1 MVALGSPFF
10 FWFTIQDI
18 FVIINTMDGSYI
30 YIISFVDEEDNGI
43 NITPQL
49 YGSIV
54 NVVGLR
60 STISYA
66 GNIEGNKVEIG
77 VESVSSG
84 WTRSSL
90 QTAIEQYP
98 TIQGQYTVKV
108 QDKQELEQQDK
119 EQDKE

>member
-1 MVALGSPFF
+1 MS
-10 FWFTIQDI
+10 DSHI
-18 FVIINTMDGSYI
+18 FK
-30 YIISFVDEEDNGI
+30 ISFYDNEDNEI
-43 NITPQL
+43 KLTPQL
-49 YGSIV
+49 YGSVV

-66 GNIEGNKVEIG
+66 GDPTGNSVEIG
-77 VESVSSG
+77 VELVSSG

-108 QDKQELEQQDK
+108 QDKE
-119 EQDKE
+119 

>member
-1 MVALGSPFF
+1 MS
-10 FWFTIQDI
+10 DSHI
-18 FVIINTMDGSYI
+18 F
-30 YIISFVDEEDNGI
+30 IISFYDSEDNETKL
-43 NITPQL
+43 TPQL

-66 GNIEGNKVEIG
+66 GDPKGNSVEIG

-84 WTRSSL
+84 WPKSRL

-98 TIQGQYTVKV
+98 TIQDQYTVKV
-108 QDKQELEQQDK
+108 QDKE
-119 EQDKE
+119 

>member
-1 MVALGSPFF
+1 MS
-10 FWFTIQDI
+10 DSHI
-18 FVIINTMDGSYI
+18 F
-30 YIISFVDEEDNGI
+30 IISFYDSEDNETKL
-43 NITPQL
+43 TPQL

-66 GNIEGNKVEIG
+66 GDPKGNSVEIG

-84 WTRSSL
+84 WTKSSL

-98 TIQGQYTVKV
+98 TIQDQYTVKV
-108 QDKQELEQQDK
+108 QDKE
-119 EQDKE
+119 